1 MEELQAD
8 EPALSDR
15 VSMQTQRT
23 PSTLFDFISGNVNFY
38 VPSFI
43 QLCFL
48 SLKVFEEQLVLSLD
62 EDEDDLDIIDYS
74 SVSGESFPSICQ
86 RASILLQLSW
96 GLMPVE

>member
-1 MEELQAD
+1 MRRNRERAPGRRAGAGQSEYANAED
-8 EPALSDR
+8 TEY
-15 VSMQTQRT
+15 
-23 PSTLFDFISGNVNFY
+23 NVNFY
-38 VPSFI
+38 VPSLI

-62 EDEDDLDIIDYS
+62 EDEDDGDIIDYS

-86 RASILLQLSW
+86 RASIMLHLSW

>member
-1 MEELQAD
+1 MKELQAD

-23 PSTLFDFISGNVNFY
+23 PSTLFDFISGN
-38 VPSFI
+38 PI